1 MLVRVKRLK
10 RDFPLHQVNS
20 AILQAVRTL
29 GYDRPTEDQRDAIRS
44 FVEGVDV
51 FVSLPTGSG
60 KSLCYACLPVLFDV
74 LRGDVDQQGSIVVV
88 SPLSSL
94 MQDQVCWDVCTSAL
108 VKMNIIANL
117 CNSALYVVM

>member
-10 RDFPLHQVNS
+10 RDFPLHQVNA

-88 SPLSSL
+88 VSPLSSL
-94 MQDQVCWDVCTSAL
+94 MQDQVCWDVCTSAPGCN
-108 VKMNIIANL
+108 VIANL
-117 CNSALYVVM
+117 